1 MELCIFLV
9 EDSRQIRDNL
19 IPALADLGLAR
30 VVGFAESETEATSW
44 LAQHGHSWDIVVIDL
59 FLKEGSGLGVLR
71 WVQSRR
77 NAGQHVVVLSN
88 YATSVMRENCRASG
102 ADAVFDKS
110 TELDEFFEYCQT
122 ADRHRAEC

>member
-9 EDSRQIRDNL
+9 EDNQQIRDNL
-19 IPALADLGLAR
+19 IPALDDLGLAR
-30 VVGFAESETEATSW
+30 VVGFADSEPEAIEW
-44 LAQHGHSWDIVVIDL
+44 LAQNEHSWDIVVVDL
-59 FLKEGSGLGVLR
+59 FLKEGSGLGVLQ
-71 WVQSRR
+71 WVQPRR
-77 NAGQHVVVLSN
+77 NARQHVVVLSN

-110 TELDEFFEYCQT
+110 TELDEFFDYCQE